1 MEKTKDQIVIEKL
14 RKVSRKL
21 HGGHR
26 GMGPYC
32 GRGFGP
38 GMGPA
43 GCHGKGMGPGFGPGM
58 APMGGH
64 GCHGKGMGPGFGP
77 GMGPMGG
84 HGHRMFPRER
94 VLVTLLYADENGL
107 RQKDLAAEL
116 GIHAPAL
123 TEQIDRLEADRY
135 LERVA
140 NPDDRRST
148 LIRLT
153 EKGRA
158 RAFEV
163 ADERAERAAAVC
175 AALTDE
181 EKDALIAL
189 LDKLL
194 AEPDETPEI

>member
-26 GMGPYC
+26 GMGPHC

-58 APMGGH
+58 GQ
-64 GCHGKGMGPGFGP
+64 
-77 GMGPMGG
+77 MGG

-175 AALTDE
+175 AALTDG